1 MIMFLREPQKKKKK
15 NSKGVGRIC
24 RDINGLYNKYQNI
37 CNIFDNF
44 YFKFGK
50 FGVITK
56 NLTKFTTI
64 CITFT

>member
-44 YFKFGK
+44 YFKFRHY
-50 FGVITK
+50 
-56 NLTKFTTI
+56 
-64 CITFT
+64 